1 MPPEGVHRGQLLLP
15 SVFLDELLYRRYPV
29 LRMQKELAR
38 ATFSDIPVFRA
49 AQLTK
54 GLCHLGA
61 PGPGWNPGRG
71 LRRAN
76 FGALSLAAEIILEAQ
91 RHGEPAAWVAAA
103 DSVFFPPDLSRRG
116 VDLSA
121 LAVIRAGGQTESLT
135 AAEWLAGSGAVGLV
149 VVDCD
154 GQWNVSDAS
163 LGRIQKLAERS
174 KCAVVFLTRKRC
186 SDPSL
191 GSRIS
196 LRGCVSRS
204 DAGPFQVDLHA
215 AKDKRSHPGS
225 RQRRHYHGPPGMH

>member
-1 MPPEGVHRGQLLLP
+1 
-15 SVFLDELLYRRYPV
+15 
-29 LRMQKELAR
+29 MQQESAR
-38 ATFSDIPVFRA
+38 TSFSDIPVFRA
-49 AQLTK
+49 A
-54 GLCHLGA
+54 HLKPAGGTGSWDFDTLVGVLSEVSEEA
-61 PGPGWNPGRG
+61 HC
-71 LRRAN
+71 
-76 FGALSLAAEIILEAQ
+76 GALSFTAEIVLEAQ
-91 RHGEPAAWVAAA
+91 RRGQPAAWVAAA

-121 LAVIRAGGQTESLT
+121 LAVVRAGGQADSLT
-135 AAEWLAGSGAVGLV
+135 AAEWLAGSGAIGLV

-174 KCAVVFLTRKRC
+174 QCAVVFLTRKGC
-186 SDPSL
+186 ADPSL

-204 DAGPFQVDLHA
+204 RAEPFLVDIHA
-215 AKDKRSHPGS
+215 AKDKRSHAVS